1 MKRFLNAKEIE
12 WILDFIPL
20 NPMIPPE
27 TSASINRLTKEG
39 IREQLIAV
47 EIYPELIH
55 ELKKEVCRHYYDSQI
70 QVGESVGILAA
81 QSIGERNT
89 QSTLNTF
96 HKCGQAEKQVT
107 QGVPRFQEL
116 LNATKAPK
124 NVNCKIYFKEK
135 MKAIQ
140 DLRNHVNHTIASL
153 TMTDLCEKITI
164 KMNQEEKDW
173 YEAFEVLYNDTFAG
187 HKHCINLKVKKN
199 IMYKYRICL
208 EDIVMRIEGE
218 YKDLYCVFS
227 PESVGEI
234 DVYVDMTKISFTE
247 KQLMFVTEE
256 NKEEIYMEECVF
268 PLIEKMLVFGVK
280 GIENIY
286 FLLEKKGEEDEEWML
301 ETDGSNFRELLGHP
315 LVDNTRLHSNNV
327 WDVYENLGIEAARLF
342 LLSEFESIME
352 GINMCHI
359 KLLVEKMTFTGT
371 ISSISRYTLRKDESG
386 PLSKASFEE
395 SVDHMVKSAFAG
407 DIEKT
412 RGVSASIICGKR
424 ASIGTGVVELKIN
437 SKKLVNAKPVML
449 RKVKEE
455 EQEK

>member
-1 MKRFLNAKEIE
+1 MKVEEME
-12 WILDFIPL
+12 WVLDFIPL

-27 TSASINRLTKEG
+27 TSRSINRLTKEE
-39 IREQLIAV
+39 IKEQLIDV
-47 EIYPELIH
+47 EVYPDVIP
-55 ELKKEVCRHYYDSQI
+55 ELKKEIKKHYYDSQI

-135 MKAIQ
+135 MKGIQ
-140 DLRNHVNHTIASL
+140 ELRNHVNHNITSL
-153 TMTDLCEKITI
+153 TMMDLSEKITI
-164 KMNQEEKDW
+164 NMNQREKDW
-173 YEAFEVLYNDTFAG
+173 YEDFKGLYNDRFAL
-187 HKHCINLKVKKN
+187 HRHCITVKVKRH
-199 IMYKYRICL
+199 IMYKYRITL
-208 EDIVMRIEGE
+208 EDIVDKIESE
-218 YKDLYCVFS
+218 YKDLHCVFS
-227 PESVGEI
+227 PESLGEI
-234 DVYVDMTKISFTE
+234 DVYVDMSKIIFTE
-247 KQLMFVTEE
+247 KQLLFVTEE
-256 NKEEIYMEECVF
+256 NQEQIYMEECVY
-268 PLIEKMLVFGVK
+268 PVLEKMLVFGVK

-286 FLLEKKGEEDEEWML
+286 FLLENKGEENEEWML

-315 LVDNTRLHSNNV
+315 LVDMTRLHSNNV
-327 WDVYENLGIEAARLF
+327 WDIYENLGIEAARLF

-407 DIEKT
+407 DVEKT
-412 RGVSASIICGKR
+412 KGVSASIICGKR
-424 ASIGTGVVELKIN
+424 ASIGTGIVELKIN
-437 SKKLVNAKPVML
+437 SKKLVHAKPVIM
-449 RKVKEE
+449 RKVEDN
-455 EQEK
+455 Q

>member
-1 MKRFLNAKEIE
+1 MKMEEIE
-12 WILDFIPL
+12 WVLDFIPL

-27 TSASINRLTKEG
+27 TSRSINRLVKEG
-39 IREQLIAV
+39 IREQLLTV
-47 EIYPELIH
+47 DVYPEIIP
-55 ELKKEVCRHYYDSQI
+55 ELKKEVRRNYFDSQI

-124 NVNCKIYFKEK
+124 NVNCKIYFKER
-135 MKAIQ
+135 MKVIQ
-140 DLRNHVNHTIASL
+140 DLRNHVNHKIASL
-153 TMTDLCEKITI
+153 TMVDLCEKISI
-164 KMNQEEKDW
+164 RMNQQEKEW
-173 YEAFEVLYNDTFAG
+173 YEPFEVLYNDKFSD
-187 HKHCINLKVKKN
+187 HKHCVNLKVKKH
-199 IMYKYRICL
+199 IVYKYRISL
-208 EDIVMRIEGE
+208 EDIARRIEGE

-234 DVYVDMTKISFTE
+234 DVYVDMNKIAFTE
-247 KQLMFVTEE
+247 KQLLFVTEE
-256 NKEEIYMEECVF
+256 NKEEIYMEECVY
-268 PLIEKMLVFGVK
+268 PMLEKMLVFGVK

-286 FLLEKKGEEDEEWML
+286 FLLENKGEDNEEWML

-327 WDVYENLGIEAARLF
+327 WNIYENLGIEASRMF

-424 ASIGTGVVELKIN
+424 AAIGTGVVELKIN
-437 SKKLVNAKPVML
+437 RAKLVNAKPVMF
-449 RKVKEE
+449 RKVEE
-455 EQEK
+455 ENKNL

>member
-1 MKRFLNAKEIE
+1 
-12 WILDFIPL
+12 
-20 NPMIPPE
+20 
-27 TSASINRLTKEG
+27 
-39 IREQLIAV
+39 
-47 EIYPELIH
+47 
-55 ELKKEVCRHYYDSQI
+55 
-70 QVGESVGILAA
+70 
-81 QSIGERNT
+81 
-89 QSTLNTF
+89 
-96 HKCGQAEKQVT
+96 
-107 QGVPRFQEL
+107 
-116 LNATKAPK
+116 
-124 NVNCKIYFKEK
+124 
-135 MKAIQ
+135 
-140 DLRNHVNHTIASL
+140 
-153 TMTDLCEKITI
+153 
-164 KMNQEEKDW
+164 MNQEEKDW
-173 YEAFEVLYNDTFAG
+173 YEAFEVLYNDKFAG

-234 DVYVDMTKISFTE
+234 DVYVDMAKISFTE

-268 PLIEKMLVFGVK
+268 PLIEKMLVFGVR

-437 SKKLVNAKPVML
+437 SKKLVNAMPVML